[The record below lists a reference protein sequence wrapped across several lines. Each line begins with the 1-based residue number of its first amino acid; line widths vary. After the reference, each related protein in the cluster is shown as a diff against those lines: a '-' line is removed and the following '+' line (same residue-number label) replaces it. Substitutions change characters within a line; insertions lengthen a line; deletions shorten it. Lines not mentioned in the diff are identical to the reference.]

1 MKGLFLFVFLLVTAF
16 VFVGCADETV
26 EPPLSAETIMPAD
39 SKAVAETD
47 ALAEITALAETGYV
61 EAQFKLGSLYAE
73 GKVVPNDFAEATRW
87 FNKAGEQGHA
97 EALYF
102 LGIIQVRGFGVPP
115 DNTQGYIWFCLAA
128 KTGFESAT
136 EDCDHFAGELSPEEL
151 SEANIRIN
159 GLFEEIQLRGKTQ
172 ATE

>member
-1 MKGLFLFVFLLVTAF
+1 MKGFFLFALLLAIAF

-26 EPPLSAETIMPAD
+26 DPPLPAETTMLAD
-39 SKAVAETD
+39 SKT
-47 ALAEITALAETGYV
+47 LAESGDA

-102 LGIIQVRGFGVPP
+102 LGVIHVGGFGTPP
-115 DNTQGYIWFCLAA
+115 DITQGYIWFCLAA
-128 KTGFESAT
+128 KAGFESAT

-159 GLFEEIQLRGKTQ
+159 ELFEEIQLRGKTQ
-172 ATE
+172 DTE

>member
-1 MKGLFLFVFLLVTAF
+1 VKGLVLFAVLITTVF

-26 EPPLSAETIMPAD
+26 EPPLSSETTLQAETA
-39 SKAVAETD
+39 
-47 ALAEITALAETGYV
+47 ALAETKALAESGDAD
-61 EAQFKLGSLYAE
+61 AQFKLGSLYAE
-73 GKVVPNDFAEATRW
+73 GKLVPNDFAEATKW
-87 FNKAGEQGHA
+87 FSKAGEQGHG

-102 LGIIQVRGFGVPP
+102 LGIIHVRGF
-115 DNTQGYIWFCLAA
+115 DTSSDITQGYIWFCLAA

-159 GLFEEIQLRGKTQ
+159 VLFEEIQLRGKTQ
-172 ATE
+172 VTE